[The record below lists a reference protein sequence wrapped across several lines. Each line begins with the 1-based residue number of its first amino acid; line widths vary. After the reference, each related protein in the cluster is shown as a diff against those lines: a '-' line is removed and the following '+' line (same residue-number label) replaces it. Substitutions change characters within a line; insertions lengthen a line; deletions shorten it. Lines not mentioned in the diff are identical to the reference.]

1 MYMTLKQKKWPK
13 KLRNKNVLLAVTLLF
28 LFFSTS
34 SCSNQEKE
42 GNLGKEES
50 PKEQKASPSVLQN
63 GDIVFQTSKSR
74 QSKAI
79 QLATKSK
86 YSHMGIVYIKGS
98 EHWVY
103 EAVEPV
109 KLTRLKDW
117 TKRGMDNHYA
127 IKRLKNAT
135 KVLTKEVL
143 QQMKSIGEK
152 YKGKHYDLYFEWS
165 DDKIYCSELVWKI
178 YKEATGIELGALAE
192 LRSFDLSNPIVQEKI
207 KERYK
212 GALPLDEKVISPAAM
227 FESTELITIKTN

>member
-1 MYMTLKQKKWPK
+1 MIYIQKIWPK
-13 KLRNKNVLLAVTLLF
+13 RLSSINILIAISVLG
-28 LFFSTS
+28 LFFSIS
-34 SCSNQEKE
+34 SCENEEKQILQTE
-42 GNLGKEES
+42 NNS
-50 PKEQKASPSVLQN
+50 TKEQKSNASVLQN
-63 GDIVFQTSKSR
+63 GDIIFQTSKSS

-79 QLATKSK
+79 QLATKSQ
-86 YSHMGIVYIKGS
+86 YSHMGIVYLKGD

-117 TKRGMDNHYA
+117 IKRGVDNHYVV
-127 IKRLKNAT
+127 KRLKNAT
-135 KVLTKEVL
+135 KVLTKKVL
-143 QQMKSIGEK
+143 QQMKAIGEK

-192 LRSFDLSNPIVQEKI
+192 LRTFDLSNPIVQGKI

-212 GALPLDEKVISPAAM
+212 GELPLDEKVISPAAM
-227 FESTELITIKTN
+227 FQSEELITIKTND